1 MAGIKGKSG
10 RIKGIEK
17 PAGSGRQLGS
27 GEKIKV
33 MFSIK
38 IENNKKLEEYCE
50 KKEKNGEKI
59 SKTGVIDRLIEE
71 YLKKLK

>member
-10 RIKGIEK
+10 RTKGIEK

-33 MFSIK
+33 QFSIK
-38 IENNKKLEEYCE
+38 IENNNKLSEYC
-50 KKEKNGEKI
+50 KKNN
-59 SKTGVIDRLIEE
+59 KTKTSVIDKLIEE
-71 YLKKLK
+71 YLKKSK